1 MKIRLAL
8 SLLITG
14 LLLPGC
20 LTPVDNGVTAA
31 DITVEFQNPDKFQ
44 DARDSFG
51 GSTDQSAL
59 ETLRTAVKDAARPH
73 LKAGQK
79 LRVTFTD
86 VDLAGEFE
94 PQAGPSADHVRF
106 IKAIYTPRLVLT
118 FELTDAAGAILRQG
132 SRTLND
138 MNFQSNSLRIGSDQP
153 FFYDKVLIQDW
164 VHAEFR

>member
-1 MKIRLAL
+1 MKTSLTL
-8 SLLITG
+8 PLLITG
-14 LLLPGC
+14 LLLSGC

-31 DITVEFQNPDKFQ
+31 DITVEFQNPEKFQ

-59 ETLRTAVKDAARPH
+59 DALRAAVKDSARPH

-94 PQAGPSADHVRF
+94 PQAGPSASHVRF
-106 IKAIYTPRLVLT
+106 IKAIYMPRLTLT
-118 FELTDAAGAILRQG
+118 FELTDAAGAIVSQG

-138 MNFQSNSLRIGSDQP
+138 MNYQSNSLRIGSDQP
-153 FFYDKVLIQDW
+153 FFYDKVLLQDW
-164 VHAEFR
+164 VHGEFR

>member
-8 SLLITG
+8 PLLITG
-14 LLLPGC
+14 LLLSAC
-20 LTPVDNGVTAA
+20 TTPVDNGVTAA

-59 ETLRTAVKDAARPH
+59 DTLRAAVKDSARPH

-79 LRVTFTD
+79 LQVTFTD
-86 VDLAGEFE
+86 IDLAGEFE
-94 PQAGPSADHVRF
+94 PQAGPSAGHVRF
-106 IKAIYTPRLVLT
+106 IKAIYTPRLTLT
-118 FELTDAAGAILRQG
+118 FELTDAAGAMLRQG
-132 SRTLND
+132 QRTLTD
-138 MNFQSNSLRIGSDQP
+138 MNFQANSLRIGSDQP
-153 FFYDKVLIQDW
+153 FFYDKVLVQDW

>member
-1 MKIRLAL
+1 MKIRLPL
-8 SLLITG
+8 PLLITG
-14 LLLPGC
+14 LLLSAC
-20 LTPVDNGVTAA
+20 TTLVDNGVTAA
-31 DITVEFQNPDKFQ
+31 DITVEFQNPEKFQ

-51 GSTDQSAL
+51 GPTDKAAL
-59 ETLRTAVKDAARPH
+59 DTLRTAVKESARPH

-94 PQAGPSADHVRF
+94 PQSGPQTDHVRF
-106 IKAIYTPRLVLT
+106 IKAIYTPSQTLT
-118 FELTDAAGAILRQG
+118 FELTDAAGTVLRQG
-132 SRTLND
+132 QRTLTD
-138 MNFQSNSLRIGSDQP
+138 MNYQSNALRIGSDQP

>member
-1 MKIRLAL
+1 MKNRLTL
-8 SLLITG
+8 PLLITG
-14 LLLPGC
+14 LLLSAC
-20 LTPVDNGVTAA
+20 TTPFNNGVTAA
-31 DITVEFQNPDKFQ
+31 DITVEFQNPEKFQ

-51 GSTDQSAL
+51 GPTDQAAL
-59 ETLRTAVKDAARPH
+59 DTLRAAVKEAARPH

-94 PQAGPSADHVRF
+94 PQSGPQTDHVRF
-106 IKAIYTPRLVLT
+106 IKAIYTPRQALT
-118 FELTDAAGAILRQG
+118 FALTDAAGAILRQG
-132 SRTLND
+132 QRTLTD
-138 MNFQSNSLRIGSDQP
+138 MNFQANSLRIGSDQP